1 MSCLE
6 EMKALLGETLHLKKR
21 AAALTADTPLFGSMP
36 ELDSMAVVLVVVAI
50 EERFGVKFDDDEV
63 TGETFATVGALAS
76 LVDRKRS
83 S

>member
-1 MSCLE
+1 MSCLD
-6 EMKALLGETLHLKKR
+6 EMKALLGDVLHLKKR
-21 AAALTADTPLFGSMP
+21 TATLTADTPLFGSMP

-50 EERFGVKFDDDEV
+50 EERLGVKLDDEDV
-63 TGETFATVGALAS
+63 TGETFATIGTLVA